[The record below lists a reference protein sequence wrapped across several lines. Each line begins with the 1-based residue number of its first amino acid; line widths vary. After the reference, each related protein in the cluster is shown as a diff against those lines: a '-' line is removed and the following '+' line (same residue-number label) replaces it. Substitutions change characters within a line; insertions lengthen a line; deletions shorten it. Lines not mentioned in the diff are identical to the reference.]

1 VSQHPPTDPPG
12 AQPAVEVR
20 RGQCFQFAVPEGW
33 RVVEDGQSAV
43 VLCAPDDTAFT
54 MMVGAFGLFP
64 GANPVGFAHEKLA
77 SIPGVTQLQLG
88 QPRPGRPQAGFPGAR
103 EIDCAYQANGFQCR
117 GGATVSVRPG
127 YNAVDFIL
135 VCAAAHEAHWAQY
148 STWLPQVASQAVPT
162 SGAAFGA
169 RAIAQQNLAGSRAY
183 GQQVAAAREHSHRL
197 QDEVAAHRAHSDQ
210 VRAQG
215 RAESLTGES
224 WYGDPHG
231 NPPQR
236 LSNSAAY
243 YWSHPDGR
251 TMSTD
256 DPTYD
261 PRIATGDPYWQ
272 RMERLPP

>member
-1 VSQHPPTDPPG
+1 
-12 AQPAVEVR
+12 VR
-20 RGQCFQFAVPEGW
+20 QGQCFQFAVPEGW
-33 RVVEDGQSAV
+33 RVVEEGQSAIL
-43 VLCAPDDTAFT
+43 LCAPDDTAFT

-77 SIPGVTQLQLG
+77 AIPGVSQLQLG
-88 QPRPGRPQAGFPGAR
+88 QPRQGQPQPGFPGAT
-103 EIDCAYQANGFQCR
+103 EVDCTYRANGIPCR
-117 GGATVSVRPG
+117 GVATVSVRPG

-135 VCAAAHEAHWAQY
+135 VCAAAHEAHWAPY
-148 STWLPQVASQAVPT
+148 STWLPRIAAHAVPT

-169 RAIAQQNLAGSRAY
+169 RAIAQQNLASSTQY
-183 GQQVAAAREHSHRL
+183 GQQLAAAREHSQRV
-197 QDEVAAHRAHSDQ
+197 QAEVAAHREQSDE

-236 LSNSAAY
+236 LSNSVGF

-251 TMSTD
+251 RIETD
-256 DPTYD
+256 DPTRD
-261 PRIATGDPYWQ
+261 PRIETGDPYWQ
-272 RMERLPP
+272 RMERLPPG